1 MILIYYAFF
10 LVIEYFWDKVHQ
22 YYNTN
27 NEGEDDE
34 IIQKE
39 SEPDSSNKKYKRPKI
54 DTSIVRRS
62 SRIRKNIKK

>member
-1 MILIYYAFF
+1 
-10 LVIEYFWDKVHQ
+10 
-22 YYNTN
+22 
-27 NEGEDDE
+27 EDDE